1 MEASLGSNRL
11 ALALIIGERR
21 WRKAKPKSREP
32 KQKSREFEVPASRL
46 VAGSEANCEKSN
58 SSSLSSQYVFHSTG
72 GWPTA
77 T

>member
-21 WRKAKPKSREP
+21 RRKAEPKSREP
-32 KQKSREFEVPASRL
+32 KQKSREVPASRL